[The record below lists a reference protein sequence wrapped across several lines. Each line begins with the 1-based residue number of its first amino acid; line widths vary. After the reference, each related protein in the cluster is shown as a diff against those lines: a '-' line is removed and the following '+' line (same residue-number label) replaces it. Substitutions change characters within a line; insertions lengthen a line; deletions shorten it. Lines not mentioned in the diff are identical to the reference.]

1 MNNLGR
7 FVSALSALALAH
19 TYAGLKSFA
28 FVARQWGAHVV
39 PGSPSISLGG
49 TGATFAGRRVVQHL
63 G

>member
-7 FVSALSALALAH
+7 FVSALSALTLAH

-28 FVARQWGAHVV
+28 FAARQWGAHVV

-49 TGATFAGRRVVQHL
+49 RCATIAAGASYNI
-63 G
+63 